1 MKTQISNNSFQADKN
16 YSGVYLQQGR
26 MITDADW
33 NELTDI
39 EKTRLHS
46 ALADLVAGGAPRGSY
61 GLRIIADPEGSTNVY
76 IQPGRLYAEGVP
88 AELRAD
94 AKLSIDKQPDYPL
107 QADFSGQSLHLY
119 ADIWERS
126 MTALEDESLM
136 DPGLHGADT
145 ATRTQTMLQVKW
157 SPSSG
162 SNALDPRDAK
172 LNPAQGSGELKLRLA
187 LITGSAD
194 SCDPC
199 ASQANVDER
208 IGNYLFRVEVHH
220 YDASTNIL
228 TLKWSRDNGSEACRL
243 DGMPPGFNQGPW
255 VWEFYSDE
263 TEQLLGN
270 HFAPNAK
277 NMRGLLRET
286 FTVPTGASEPKTYV
300 RQWDG
305 YLTIDLKTLSNP
317 THILNGMD
325 RGVPLAQ
332 GAAASASHGRVSV
345 SDGIL
350 SINLERMELHLQT
363 KERQFVPG
371 DYWLATVRESVQV
384 SGQYVLPAMDGLT
397 EPATGATPCGIR
409 HHYLY
414 LGEIGINK
422 RLIDQG
428 DAFMRR
434 MSFPPLTNIQ
444 AEDIGFSNTCSGL
457 YGSAE
462 NLQQAL
468 DTLCSIDASDIA
480 YPMPV
485 CTGGEVTVRQRLTA
499 ALDPDDD
506 GKLNVGHALDTLL
519 CRLKADSLPVN
530 KLDSDL
536 CTDLKID
543 EVVTVQ
549 DALKVLCSKSS
560 DGCAVV
566 VRSSSHFVLLLEEF
580 SKQDDAQDLWLCLP
594 AGTYELPVSLTIS
607 GKRSLR
613 ISGQA
618 QEAVHVSFGG
628 SHLTLV
634 ADEVVLENLT
644 LNFTSGNGQLVL
656 STGLSTTRG
665 CSFGRT
671 STTENGPAMVTLG
684 GQGSST
690 CRLHW
695 EHNTFAATARKS
707 TDSGATWL
715 DTLGAG
721 NIAIKKGLG
730 LLSNAALLENTVAY
744 DKAVHAVAKEIIKL
758 PQAER
763 TVWKNNLVTVS
774 APQRLAL
781 AGVKRVGAASL
792 IATLGNEKPSTLE
805 VVTAVKELV
814 AVWIQYQPAY
824 ALRLE
829 SAKVGGLLNK
839 NEFSG
844 WLLLANGVSGYH
856 PPRVAVVGSTVD
868 GDVVESSGED
878 LYIEDN
884 SLAGI
889 KANLPSGSL
898 NGQNRL
904 TQQVSGYGR
913 IFFKGNTLEQG
924 LNSLVAAHFL
934 GEGNTWNREN
944 EAEPLGS
951 VIGHRGVFNGN
962 LVEFDADALWV
973 TSTIRKDRVISSG
986 NLGVNL
992 ASGNN

>member
-46 ALADLVAGGAPRGSY
+46 ALADLVAGGAPRGSD
-61 GLRIIADPEGSTNVY
+61 GLRIISDPEGSTNVY

-94 AKLSIDKQPDYPL
+94 EKLRIDKQPDYPL
-107 QADFSGQSLHLY
+107 QADYSGQSLHLY

-126 MTALEDESLM
+126 ITALEEESLM

-145 ATRTQTMLQVKW
+145 ATRTQTMVQVKW

-172 LNPAQGSGELKLRLA
+172 LNPAQGNGELKLRLA

-228 TLKWSRDNGSEACRL
+228 TLKWSRDNGSEACRV
-243 DGMPPGFNQGPW
+243 DAMPTGFNQGPW

-270 HFAPNAK
+270 HFAPNTK
-277 NMRGLLRET
+277 NLRGLLRET

-305 YLTIDLKTLSNP
+305 YLTIDLNTLSSA
-317 THILNGMD
+317 THIFNGID

-345 SDGIL
+345 SEGAL
-350 SINLERMELHLQT
+350 SINLECMELHLQT
-363 KERQFVPG
+363 KERHFVPG
-371 DYWLATVRESVQV
+371 DYWLAMVRESVQV
-384 SGQYVLPAMDGLT
+384 SGQYVLPATDDLSV
-397 EPATGATPCGIR
+397 PATGATPCGTR

-422 RLIDQG
+422 RLVVQG
-428 DAFMRR
+428 DTFRRR
-434 MSFPPLTNIQ
+434 MSFPPLTDIQ
-444 AEDIGFSNTCSGL
+444 AEDVGFNTSCTGL
-457 YGSAE
+457 YGGAE

-468 DTLCSIDASDIA
+468 DILCSIDAGDIA
-480 YPMPV
+480 YPLPS
-485 CTGGEVTVRQRLTA
+485 CTGAQGTVREHLA
-499 ALDPDDD
+499 KALDPDED
-506 GKLNVGHALDTLL
+506 GKLDVQYALDTLL
-519 CRLKADSLPVN
+519 CRLQADTLPVN
-530 KLDSDL
+530 KQDPDL
-536 CTDLKID
+536 CTELKID

-549 DALKVLCSKSS
+549 DALSLLCSKSS
-560 DGCAVV
+560 VGCCLV
-566 VRSSSHFVLLLEEF
+566 VRSSSHLVLLLDEF
-580 SKQDDAQDLWLCLP
+580 SKEDDAQDLWLCLP
-594 AGTYELPVSLTIS
+594 AGSYELPASLTIS

-613 ISGQA
+613 ISGQG
-618 QEAVHVSFGG
+618 QEAVQVSFGG
-628 SHLTLV
+628 SLLALEAGEIV
-634 ADEVVLENLT
+634 MENLT

-656 STGLSTTRG
+656 SAGLSTTRG

-671 STTENGPAMVTLG
+671 STTENGPAMVTLR

-690 CRLHW
+690 CSLYW
-695 EHNTFAATARKS
+695 EHNTLAATARKS
-707 TDSGATWL
+707 TGSGASWL

-721 NIAIKKGLG
+721 NNAIKEGLG

-744 DKAVHAVAKEIIKL
+744 DKAVQAVAKEIIKL

-763 TVWKNNLVTVS
+763 TVWKNNLATVS

-792 IATLGNEKPSTLE
+792 IETLGREKPSTLE
-805 VVTAVKELV
+805 VITAVKEFV
-814 AVWIQYQPAY
+814 AVWIQYSPAY

-829 SAKVGGLLNK
+829 TAKVGGLLNN
-839 NEFSG
+839 NEFKG
-844 WLLLANGVSGYH
+844 WLLLANGISGYH
-856 PPRVAVVGSTVD
+856 HPNVAVVGSTVD
-868 GDVVESSGED
+868 GDVIEGSRED
-878 LYIEDN
+878 LHVEDN

-904 TQQVSGYGR
+904 TQKVSGYGR
-913 IFFKGNTLEQG
+913 LFFKGNTLEQG
-924 LNSLVAAHFL
+924 LNSVTAAHFI
-934 GEGNTWNREN
+934 GQGNTWNREN

-951 VIGHRGVFNGN
+951 VIAHRGVFNGN
-962 LVEFDADALWV
+962 LVEFDADALWI

-986 NLGVNL
+986 NLGLNL